1 MSENENRNEEETPQ
15 AQPATGF
22 GVLTAHIGRNKIDFA
37 LWCTRFATI
46 VFTFNYLI
54 PIFGSGYN
62 MYYKALLANS
72 ATSALRLHQ
81 RLPQVQLSREFL
93 GKVFLEDSAHYL
105 LYSMI
110 FFYSP
115 PVTWVLLPVFLF
127 ALLHISS
134 YSLGLIEILGPT
146 ALGVVR
152 MAIGI
157 VEVQSVKLLKTIAL
171 SEIFLFPMLI
181 LSLFGGRATLMT
193 LFVYYR
199 FLTLRYSS
207 RRNPYT
213 RNTFGELRLLVE
225 SYAQNPSCPAVIRN
239 LVSKLVSF
247 ISRLAPPVITAEQQ

>member
-1 MSENENRNEEETPQ
+1 MNESENTNQAETPQ
-15 AQPATGF
+15 PSIGLGA
-22 GVLTAHIGRNKIDFA
+22 LTAHIGRNKIDFA
-37 LWCTRFATI
+37 LWCTRLGTI

-62 MYYKALLANS
+62 MYYKALLANA

-93 GKVFLEDSAHYL
+93 GKVFIEDSAHYL

-110 FFYSP
+110 FFYAP
-115 PVTWVLLPVFLF
+115 PITWVLLPVFFF

-134 YSLGLIEILGPT
+134 YSLGLIELLGPN
-146 ALGVVR
+146 ALGIVR

-157 VEVQSVKLLKTIAL
+157 VEVQSVNLLRTIAF
-171 SEIFLFPMLI
+171 SEIFLFPLLI
-181 LSLFGGRATLMT
+181 LSLFSGRATLMT

-213 RNTFGELRLLVE
+213 RNTFGELRFLVE

-239 LVSKLVSF
+239 LVSKVVALV
-247 ISRLAPPVITAEQQ
+247 SRLAPPVITAEQQ

>member
-1 MSENENRNEEETPQ
+1 MSENENTNGGETPQ
-15 AQPATGF
+15 APSANGF
-22 GVLTAHIGRNKIDFA
+22 NALKAHIARNKIDFG
-37 LWCTRFATI
+37 LWCTRLATI
-46 VFTFNYLI
+46 VFTFNYII

-93 GKVFLEDSAHYL
+93 GKLFLEDSAHYL

-127 ALLHISS
+127 ALLHIAS
-134 YSLGLIEILGPT
+134 YALTMIELLGSNALGLL
-146 ALGVVR
+146 R
-152 MAIGI
+152 MGIGI
-157 VEVQSVKLLKTIAL
+157 VEVQSVNLLRTIAF

-181 LSLFGGRATLMT
+181 LSLFSGRATLMT

-213 RNTFGELRLLVE
+213 RNTFGELRFLVE
-225 SYAQNPSCPAVIRN
+225 SYAQNPSCPAAIRN
-239 LVSKLVSF
+239 LVSKMVAF
-247 ISRLAPPVITAEQQ
+247 ISRLAPPIITTEQ

>member
-1 MSENENRNEEETPQ
+1 MTETENSNEQETPR

-22 GVLTAHIGRNKIDFA
+22 SALTAHIARNRIDFA

-46 VFTFNYLI
+46 LFTFNYLI

-127 ALLHISS
+127 ALLHIAS
-134 YSLGLIEILGPT
+134 YSLGLIELLGPN
-146 ALGVVR
+146 ALGFVR
-152 MAIGI
+152 MGIGL
-157 VEVQSVKLLKTIAL
+157 VEVQSVNLLRTIAF
-171 SEIFLFPMLI
+171 SEIFLFPLLI

-213 RNTFGELRLLVE
+213 RNTFGELRMLVE
-225 SYAQNPSCPAVIRN
+225 GYAQNPSCPAAIRN
-239 LVSKLVSF
+239 MVHKLVGF
-247 ISRLAPPVITAEQQ
+247 ISRLAPPVITTEQQ